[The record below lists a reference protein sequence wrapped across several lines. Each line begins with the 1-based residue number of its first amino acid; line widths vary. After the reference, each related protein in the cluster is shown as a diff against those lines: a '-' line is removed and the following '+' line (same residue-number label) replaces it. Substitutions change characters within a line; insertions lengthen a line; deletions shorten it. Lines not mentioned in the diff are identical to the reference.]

1 MYKKFIGVLLV
12 LVMAM
17 SILAGCGD
25 AKQSEAKGEGG
36 KSSDKLKVGVIYTKA
51 KLGGNSFN
59 DLVLEGVKQAQDEYG
74 IEYTNV
80 EPNTTADQ
88 ENALETMSSAG
99 DYDLVIVV
107 GEEQKDILTAIS
119 EKYPEQKFA
128 YIDAILDMPNI
139 ASYAAKEHE
148 GSFLVGVLA
157 ALAKDEKINPVFD
170 ENSKFG
176 FIGGVNVPLIN
187 KFYAGYLAGI
197 KYVNPDNEVM
207 ADYAGGFNDPSTA
220 KVIAGSMHQNGV
232 QVVYHAAGASGIGM
246 FQAANE
252 EGFLAI
258 GANSNQNTLYPDNIM
273 ATMLKKVDSAA
284 YSAIS
289 DIVKGEFSQGA
300 NYLGLKEEGV
310 GYTVEGSNIEFSED
324 IINKVNEIKD
334 KVNSGE
340 LEIPDTVEDVDT
352 FLENN
357 KL

>member
-1 MYKKFIGVLLV
+1 MYKKIINIL
-12 LVMAM
+12 LVMALA
-17 SILAGCGD
+17 IVTLAGCGQKTKEAD
-25 AKQSEAKGEGG
+25 AGKTAK
-36 KSSDKLKVGVIYTKA
+36 KVKVGVIYTKA

-59 DLVLEGVKQAQDEYG
+59 DLVFEGVKKAKTDFG

-88 ENALETMSSAG
+88 ENALETMSSSNEYG
-99 DYDLVIVV
+99 LVIVV
-107 GEEQKDILTAIS
+107 GEEQKDVLKKIA

-128 YIDAILDMPNI
+128 YIDAILDLPNI

-148 GSFLVGVLA
+148 GAFLVGALA
-157 ALAKDEKINPVFD
+157 ALAKEEKVNSTLD

-197 KYVNPDNEVM
+197 KYVNPKNEVI
-207 ADYAGGFNDPSTA
+207 ADYVGGFNDPSTA
-220 KVIAGSMHQNGV
+220 KVIAGSMNQKGV
-232 QVVYHAAGASGIGM
+232 KVAFHAAGASGIGM

-252 EGFLAI
+252 KGFLAI
-258 GANSNQNTLYPDNIM
+258 GVNSNQNSLYPNNIM

-289 DIVKGEFSQGA
+289 DIIKGKFSQGA

-310 GYTVEGSNIEFSED
+310 GYTVEGSNIKLSKET
-324 IINKVNEIKD
+324 IAKVNEIKD

-340 LEIPDTVEDVDT
+340 LKIPDTVEAVEA
-352 FLENN
+352 FLKNN
-357 KL
+357 KYSK